1 MDYVKNEMGSYN
13 LHFIKTDK
21 FKTITVKLV
30 FRRLVQK
37 EEITMRNV
45 LADLLLR
52 SSSKY
57 HSERLLA
64 IEDENLYGMSYSG
77 GAVLSGNYNMLSFD
91 FSFLNEKYT
100 EEGMNEKSFSFIFD
114 MLFHPHVEKGKFNKE
129 NLNLSK

>member
-52 SSSKY
+52 SSS
-57 HSERLLA
+57 
-64 IEDENLYGMSYSG
+64 
-77 GAVLSGNYNMLSFD
+77 
-91 FSFLNEKYT
+91 
-100 EEGMNEKSFSFIFD
+100 
-114 MLFHPHVEKGKFNKE
+114 
-129 NLNLSK
+129 